1 MIEKGEKTMKALVYT
16 APGSIQL
23 KEMELPELKPGFA
36 RIKVRYCGICGSDMG
51 IYAGITRGPKGH

>member
-23 KEMELPELKPGFA
+23 KRNGA
-36 RIKVRYCGICGSDMG
+36 
-51 IYAGITRGPKGH
+51 AGTKAWFCQD